1 MTAFVSATSLSVLLR
16 ARRFLMG
23 PALLLSVLTLA
34 SSTPAQN
41 DQGSAT
47 MVVMKSTRHAV
58 SAAVRQ
64 LPQVSAFS
72 EETDVH
78 APLPLPPFRNMA
90 QNNQTR
96 ITDTALQAGSFEVL
110 DIAGLL
116 LNFDGISVGD
126 GSGRIVAPPDTN
138 GAVGLTQYVQS
149 VNLAF
154 AIYDKATG
162 TLISGPTP
170 TNALWTGFGGDCES
184 RNDGDPI
191 VLYDRDAN
199 RWVISQ
205 FALGP
210 FFTGTGSFLQ
220 CVAVST
226 SGDATGSYNLY
237 AFDFGTDDFID
248 YGKLGSWPSGYFAA
262 FNTFNRTGSSFK
274 YGKECAFDR
283 TAMVNGDPTARG
295 VCFNTPRDAGFLPS
309 DFDGSIPPPVGA
321 ADPFLEIWDVGLNS
335 SLAIWPFL
343 VDYDTP
349 SNSTF
354 GPPVVLPVA
363 PFSLPPRTPVPQAGT
378 SQLLDSLGDRM
389 MFRLAYR
396 NFGDHESLVANHT
409 VGNASQVSVRWYEIR
424 DPNGTPVVYQQGTY
438 APDTSYRW
446 MGSIAMDQVGNIA
459 MAYSVSDSMSKPSI
473 QFTGRQNT
481 DPLGTMESEALI
493 FAGAGAQTSFLSRWG
508 DYSDVTVDPVDDCT
522 FWYTSE
528 YIPFDGRFNWK
539 TRIASFTFANCPAI
553 P

>member
-1 MTAFVSATSLSVLLR
+1 LQNAFALFSVL
-16 ARRFLMG
+16 A
-23 PALLLSVLTLA
+23 VA
-34 SSTPAQN
+34 SSTLAQN
-41 DQGSAT
+41 DEGSAT

-58 SAAVRQ
+58 SAAVRE
-64 LPQVSAFS
+64 LPQIS
-72 EETDVH
+72 EFDGGTDVH
-78 APLPLPPFRNMA
+78 EPLPLPPFRNMA
-90 QNNQTR
+90 RNNQIR
-96 ITDTALQAGSFEVL
+96 IVDSALQAGPLQIL
-110 DIAGLL
+110 DIPGLL

-126 GSGRIVAPPDTN
+126 GTGRFAAPPDTN

-162 TLISGPTP
+162 ALISGPTP

-184 RNDGDPI
+184 RNDGDPV
-191 VLYDRDAN
+191 VLYDRAAD

-210 FFTGTGSFLQ
+210 YFTGTGSFLQ

-237 AFDFGTDDFID
+237 AFDFGIDDFID
-248 YGKLGSWPSGYFAA
+248 YGKLGSWPTGYFAS
-262 FNTFNRTGSSFK
+262 FNTFNRTGSFFK

-283 TAMVNGDPTARG
+283 TAMVNGSPVAG
-295 VCFNTPRDAGFLPS
+295 AVCFNTPSDAGFLPS

-321 ADPFLEIWDVGLNS
+321 ADPFLEIWNVGPSS
-335 SLAIWPFL
+335 SLAIWSFQ

-349 SNSTF
+349 SNSSF
-354 GPPVVLPVA
+354 GPPVVLAVA
-363 PFSLPPRTPVPQAGT
+363 PFSLPPHTPIPQART
-378 SQLLDSLGDRM
+378 SQQLDSLGDRM
-389 MFRLAYR
+389 MFRLDYR
-396 NFGDHESLVANHT
+396 NFGDHESLVANHS
-409 VGNASQVSVRWYEIR
+409 VGNTSQVSVRWYEIR

-438 APDTSYRW
+438 APDGGFRW

-459 MAYSVSDSMSKPSI
+459 MAYSVSDSLSQPSI

-481 DPLGTMESEALI
+481 DPLGTMESETLI
-493 FAGAGAQTSFLSRWG
+493 FAGPGVQLPFLSRWG
-508 DYSDVTVDPVDDCT
+508 DYSDITVDPVDDCT
-522 FWYTSE
+522 FWFTSE

-539 TRIASFTFANCPAI
+539 TRIANFKFANCPAG